1 MKQDFVEMLKR
12 SGRLYSR
19 ETKRIYLTAIRDMEE
34 ITKRSIDEVTPTIV
48 RKWVISLERRKLA
61 IRTRQTYIAAIRLY
75 FRNKPEMLK
84 ELPRPKS
91 PPLRTVLTPYKV
103 EEFLKKPKDSLRDE
117 AITSIMYSEL
127 TLTEILSLSVE
138 DIDFKKKEARIEIL
152 PEKTGTKPLRRT
164 TLKILKKYVG
174 TIGDKNSKLFS
185 ISGRTAQNIVK
196 KYHKYATPS
205 LLRRS
210 FIENAYEIGRKTLL
224 KNLTRS

>member
-1 MKQDFVEMLKR
+1 MKQDFVEILKR

-19 ETKRIYLTAIRDMEE
+19 ETKRIYLIAIRDLEE
-34 ITKRSIDEVTPTIV
+34 IAERSIDEVTPDV
-48 RKWVISLERRKLA
+48 VLKWVISLERRKLT

-91 PPLRTVLTPYKV
+91 PPPRTVLNPSEV
-103 EEFLKKPKDSLRDE
+103 EKFLKKPKDGLRDE
-117 AITSIMYSEL
+117 AITSMMYSEL

-138 DIDFKKKEARIEIL
+138 DIDIKEKEAKIEIL
-152 PEKTGTKPLRRT
+152 PGKKGTKPLRRT
-164 TLKILKKYVG
+164 TLEILKKYIE
-174 TIGDKNSKLFS
+174 TMGDKNSKLFP

-210 FIENAYEIGRKTLL
+210 FTENAYEIGRETLL
-224 KNLTRS
+224 KT